1 MKNEMK
7 RLTGACVRLNGEKE
21 KKVKEK
27 TLKKDTFFFKLPP
40 FPKSEKFKTKS
51 VLIVEKINILILEII
66 YF

>member
-27 TLKKDTFFFKLPP
+27 TLKKDTFFFTVIERQQSANPTLK
-40 FPKSEKFKTKS
+40 
-51 VLIVEKINILILEII
+51 
-66 YF
+66 

>member
-27 TLKKDTFFFKLPP
+27 TLKKDTFFLLLLNDSKLQTLHSNDIANLPL
-40 FPKSEKFKTKS
+40 KNK
-51 VLIVEKINILILEII
+51 
-66 YF
+66 